1 MAPIKPWTAIG
12 TSYVGLIKST
22 IIDIA
27 QIIVTDTNKKL
38 LLLSS
43 DIFNVFCSL
52 SCKRYPERL
61 PNAKERM
68 AIARFEKSI
77 VNIVPLNNG
86 LSLQVKPVGDNCY
99 SAKKLALISSIARAS
114 DILASF
120 ASSRI
125 FAIACWITSYCSFVQ
140 VTERVRNSS
149 SSFCSGLLS
158 LFTS

>member
-12 TSYVGLIKST
+12 TSYVGLTTST

-43 DIFNVFCSL
+43 DIFKTFCIR
-52 SCKRYPERL
+52 SCSKYPERF
-61 PNAKERM
+61 PSAKERI

-77 VNIVPLNNG
+77 VIVLLNNG
-86 LSLQVKPVGDNCY
+86 LSPLVKPVEDNYY
-99 SAKKLALISSIARAS
+99 SARKLALISSIALAS
-114 DILASF
+114 DIFVSLAS
-120 ASSRI
+120 SLI
-125 FAIACWITSYCSFVQ
+125 FAIACWITSYCSLVQ
-140 VTERVRNSS
+140 VTDRVRNSS